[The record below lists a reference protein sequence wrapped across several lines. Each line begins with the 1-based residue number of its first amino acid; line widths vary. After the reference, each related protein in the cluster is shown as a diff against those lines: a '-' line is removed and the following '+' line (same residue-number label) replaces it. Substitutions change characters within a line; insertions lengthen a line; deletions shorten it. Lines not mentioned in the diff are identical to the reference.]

1 MPLAIFILGA
11 AIFAQGTSELMLAGL
26 LTEVA
31 TAFDVSVPKAG
42 LLISAFAI
50 GMLVGAPILAL
61 ATMRWPRRTTLLIF
75 LAVFSLS
82 HVAGALAPDYWTLFA
97 TRVISAFVYAGFW
110 AVCVV
115 TVFGL
120 VPVNVRGR
128 AMGIIAGGLTIATIF
143 GLPAGTLI
151 GQQFGWRSVFWVVAA
166 MSAIAMIGVLAT
178 VPGGRPTNEKAPDL
192 RREFRGMAN
201 LRVWLA
207 YSITSLGTAGLLVS
221 FSYLEP
227 LLTRTTGL
235 ATAWVPAILAVYGV
249 GAVVGIVI
257 GGRTADRHPVRTMY
271 VGMTGLI
278 VTSIALALLAD
289 RLVPAIVLIFLLGAF
304 GFGPNPTFNSWVFT
318 LAKNSPTLA
327 SSTNVSAFNLGI
339 TIGPWLGGL
348 AIGAGYGFPSVA
360 WIGALLGALAL
371 LAIAAVTR
379 RRTSATPD
387 LTPTTA

>member
-31 TAFDVSVPKAG
+31 TAFDVSVPQAG

-82 HVAGALAPDYWTLFA
+82 HAAGALAPDYWTLFV

-110 AVCVV
+110 AVSIV
-115 TVFGL
+115 TVFSL
-120 VPVNVRGR
+120 VPVNVRGK
-128 AMGIIAGGLTIATIF
+128 AMSILAGGLTIATIF
-143 GLPAGTLI
+143 GLPLGALI
-151 GQQFGWRSVFWVVAA
+151 GQQFGWRSVFWVVAV
-166 MSAIAMIGVLAT
+166 MSAVAMIGVLAT
-178 VPGGRPTNEKAPDL
+178 VPGGRPTTEKAPDL
-192 RREFRGMAN
+192 RRELRGMAN
-201 LRVWLA
+201 PRVWLA
-207 YSITSLGTAGLLVS
+207 YSITALGTAGLFVS

-235 ATAWVPAILAVYGV
+235 ATSWVPAILALYGV
-249 GAVVGIVI
+249 GAVVGITI

-271 VGMTGLI
+271 IGMTGLI
-278 VTSIALALLAD
+278 VTSIGLALLAD
-289 RLVPAIVLIFLLGAF
+289 HLVPTIVLIFLLGAF

-327 SSTNVSAFNLGI
+327 SSTNVSAFNTGI
-339 TIGPWLGGL
+339 TTGPWLGGL
-348 AIGAGYGFPSVA
+348 AIGAGYGYPSVA
-360 WIGALLGALAL
+360 WIGALLGALSL
-371 LAIAAVTR
+371 LAIAAAT
-379 RRTSATPD
+379 RRTSAAPD
-387 LTPTTA
+387 LAPTTV